1 MEWDKLDEEAKITC
15 YESYVEDIIYES
27 GDSAQ
32 YLTYDK
38 WCEESKKFGEPLG
51 PCI

>member
-15 YESYVEDIIYES
+15 YKSYVDDIIYEN
-27 GDSAQ
+27 GDNAG

-51 PCI
+51 TCI